1 MKACCIFCLHCQ
13 GKNNGIHQLLYDDSH
28 NKVFFQ
34 ATQLFIISF
43 LYLQMMTAKSNKLSL
58 FDFTMIVVS
67 LVIGM
72 GIFRTPLNV
81 AQASPNTF
89 LFFAA
94 WIAGGLV
101 ALCGALT
108 YAEIGS
114 RLPVTGGY
122 YKVFSYAYHP
132 SIAFAINC
140 VILVSNAA
148 SLAAVALVGGEYITG
163 IFIPLS
169 KDVAWT
175 SVAANSSYIQTIHII
190 IAITAIVIFYGVNL
204 AGLKMSAK
212 TQNVLTVIKIIL
224 ILLLIAPLF
233 FATNDSTLQPFNSGI
248 SPTLRE
254 YIKAFGIGLVAVS
267 FTYGGYQQ
275 TINFGAEV
283 DQPAK
288 NIPRGIFFGIAIIIL
303 LYLTINYAY
312 VKVIG
317 FETLQHSK
325 NIAAIMASKI
335 FGINAERILSGFLF
349 LSVLA
354 YVNVLL
360 MSNPRVMYAMSEDN
374 ILPPVFKKRNPVTEV
389 LTVSLSVFTAVC
401 IIIIFWAKEFDKILS
416 FTIFLDCFGMILSA
430 ATIFILRKKTKH
442 LDDTGIY
449 KMKLFPLMPIV
460 FIAAYVFVAISIT
473 LDYEKNG
480 YAALIGISVMAV
492 FTGLYFLLAQLKKN
506 KS

>member
-1 MKACCIFCLHCQ
+1 M
-13 GKNNGIHQLLYDDSH
+13 S
-28 NKVFFQ
+28 
-34 ATQLFIISF
+34 
-43 LYLQMMTAKSNKLSL
+43 KSSRINL

-81 AQASPNTF
+81 AQAVPSTF
-89 LFFAA
+89 IFFSA
-94 WIAGGLV
+94 WIVGGLV
-101 ALCGALT
+101 AYCGALT

-132 SIAFAINC
+132 SVAFAINC

-163 IFIPLS
+163 IFIPALQNPEWI
-169 KDVAWT
+169 KIP
-175 SVAANSSYIQTIHII
+175 ANASYIQTIHII
-190 IAITAIVIFYGVNL
+190 IAIAAILIFYGVNL
-204 AGLKMSAK
+204 AGLRMSAK
-212 TQNVLTVIKIIL
+212 TQSVLTVIKIIL
-224 ILLLIAPLF
+224 ILLLISPLF
-233 FATNDSTLQPFNSGI
+233 FADNSAVHTIASTSINPGFM
-248 SPTLRE
+248 E

-283 DQPAK
+283 DNPAK
-288 NIPRGIFFGIAIIIL
+288 NIPRGIFLGIATIIL

-312 VKVIG
+312 IKVIG
-317 FETLQHSK
+317 FDTLHQTETK

-335 FGINAERILSGFLF
+335 FGVNAERVLSGFLF

-374 ILPPVFKKRNPVTEV
+374 ILPPVFKQRNEKTDV
-389 LTVSLSVFTAVC
+389 LTVSLSVFAAIC
-401 IIIIFWAKEFDKILS
+401 IIIIFWAKEFDRILS
-416 FTIFLDCFGMILSA
+416 FTIFLDCSGMVLSA

-442 LDDTGIY
+442 LDGTGIY
-449 KMKLFPLMPIV
+449 KMKAYPIMPLV
-460 FIAAYVFVAISIT
+460 FISSYIFVAISIAF
-473 LDYEKNG
+473 DYKKNH
-480 YAALIGISVMAV
+480 YAAAIGLTVMAV
-492 FTGLYFLLAQLKKN
+492 FAGLYFLLTALKKN
-506 KS
+506 KE

>member
-1 MKACCIFCLHCQ
+1 
-13 GKNNGIHQLLYDDSH
+13 
-28 NKVFFQ
+28 
-34 ATQLFIISF
+34 
-43 LYLQMMTAKSNKLSL
+43 MTAKSNKLNL

-72 GIFRTPLNV
+72 GIFRTPANV
-81 AQASPNTF
+81 AKASPDTF

-132 SIAFAINC
+132 SVAFAINC

-169 KDVAWT
+169 KDIEWMK
-175 SVAANSSYIQTIHII
+175 VAANISYIQTIHII
-190 IAITAIVIFYGVNL
+190 IAIVAIVIFYGVNL

-233 FATNDSTLQPFNSGI
+233 FADNSAVSQI
-248 SPTLRE
+248 TPSAINPTFKE

-283 DQPAK
+283 DNAPK
-288 NIPRGIFFGIAIIIL
+288 NVPRGIFFGIAIIVI

-312 VKVIG
+312 IKVIG
-317 FETLQHSK
+317 FDTLHQPETK

-335 FGINAERILSGFLF
+335 FGVNAERILSGFLF

-360 MSNPRVMYAMSEDN
+360 MSNPRVMYAMSEDK
-374 ILPPVFKKRNPVTEV
+374 ILPDVFKKRNPKTDV
-389 LTVSLSVFTAVC
+389 LTVSLSVFAAIC
-401 IIIIFWAKEFDKILS
+401 IIIIFWAKEFDRILS

-449 KMKLFPLMPIV
+449 KMKLFPLMPLI
-460 FIAAYVFVAISIT
+460 FIAAYIFVAISIALEPVKEGET
-473 LDYEKNG
+473 N
-480 YAALIGISVMAV
+480 AAVMGLIVMAV
-492 FTGLYFLLAQLKKN
+492 FTVLYFVLAQLKKN
-506 KS
+506 KN

>member
-1 MKACCIFCLHCQ
+1 LKSETKSDANVIALCLNQ
-13 GKNNGIHQLLYDDSH
+13 KL
-28 NKVFFQ
+28 
-34 ATQLFIISF
+34 IISTNSE
-43 LYLQMMTAKSNKLSL
+43 QKKLSYSMASKSKLTL

-72 GIFRTPLNV
+72 GIFRTPKNV
-81 AQASPNTF
+81 AAESPDTF

-148 SLAAVALVGGEYITG
+148 SLAMVALVGGEYITA
-163 IFIPLS
+163 IFVPLS
-169 KDVAWT
+169 KDVEWMKIA
-175 SVAANSSYIQTIHII
+175 VNASYIQTIQII
-190 IAITAIVIFYGVNL
+190 IAIVAIVIFYGVNL
-204 AGLKMSAK
+204 LGLKMSAK

-233 FATNDSTLQPFNSGI
+233 FADNSQVAQQISSTNI
-248 SPTLRE
+248 SPTFQE

-283 DQPAK
+283 DKPNK
-288 NIPRGIFFGIAIIIL
+288 NVPRGIFFGIAIIII

-312 VKVIG
+312 IKVIG
-317 FETLQHSK
+317 FDALKDTK
-325 NIAAIMASKI
+325 NIAAVMASKV
-335 FGINAERILSGFLF
+335 FGVNAERVLSGFLF

-360 MSNPRVMYAMSEDN
+360 MSNPRVMYAMSEDK
-374 ILPPVFKKRNPVTEV
+374 ILPAAFGKRNAKTDV
-389 LTVSLSVFTAVC
+389 LTISLTVFAAIC
-401 IIIIFWAKEFDKILS
+401 IFIVFWAKEFDKILS
-416 FTIFLDCFGMILSA
+416 FTIFLDCFGMALSA

-449 KMKLFPLMPIV
+449 KMKLFPILPLI
-460 FIAAYVFVAISIT
+460 FIAAYVFVAISIA
-473 LDYEKNG
+473 LDYEKNN
-480 YAALIGISVMAV
+480 YAAAIGLGVMAA
-492 FTGLYFLLAQLKKN
+492 FMGLYFILNLITNTRK
-506 KS
+506 